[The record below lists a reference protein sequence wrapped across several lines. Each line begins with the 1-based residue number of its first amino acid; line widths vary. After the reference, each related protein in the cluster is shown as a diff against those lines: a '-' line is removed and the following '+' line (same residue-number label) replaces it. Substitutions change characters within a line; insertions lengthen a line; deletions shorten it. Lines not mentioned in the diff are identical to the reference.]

1 MATELDESRAP
12 LKLIEAQ
19 TYFYQ
24 KGVSLAGTVS
34 FAVGMFTLLSLIA
47 LAPLAA
53 CERVVTARLPTPA
66 TSNRRRR

>member
-1 MATELDESRAP
+1 MATELDESRAR

-24 KGVSLAGTVS
+24 KGASLAGTIS

-47 LAPLAA
+47 IALTVFSASQG
-53 CERVVTARLPTPA
+53 ARMHY
-66 TSNRRRR
+66 